1 MKKKEELVC
10 LCRVFAPY
18 GPESAYI
25 GQIGDCP
32 IHTPKK
38 PGMKPL
44 LGFTTKYFLAA
55 FIAAGLFYL
64 TWHIGRAYEKA
75 HDPDITFAECQ
86 PTADPDKLDC
96 VLYEVSPELAAI
108 WKAIMAEVNNPTTKE
123 QLKKEYE
130 EWNKR
135 RVGL

>member
-1 MKKKEELVC
+1 MKKDDKEVC

-32 IHTPKK
+32 IHSPKK
-38 PGMKPL
+38 PGLKPL
-44 LGFTTKYFLAA
+44 IDFGVKYFFFSFILAGA
-55 FIAAGLFYL
+55 LYF
-64 TWHIGRAYEKA
+64 TWHWGRYYEKA

-86 PTADPDKLDC
+86 PTKDPKYLDC
-96 VLYEVSPELAAI
+96 VLYEMEPELAGI
-108 WKAIMAEVNNPTTKE
+108 WKAIIEELHNPTTKE

-130 EWNKR
+130 AWSKEK
-135 RVGL
+135 VGL